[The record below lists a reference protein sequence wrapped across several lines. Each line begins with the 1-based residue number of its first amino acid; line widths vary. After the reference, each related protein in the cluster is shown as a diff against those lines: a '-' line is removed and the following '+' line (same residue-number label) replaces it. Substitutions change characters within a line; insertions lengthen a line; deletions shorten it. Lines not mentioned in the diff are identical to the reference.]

1 MILSRMRS
9 PEATKSAMESTSL
22 RLATSTCFRPVGHC
36 VKIAEMTE
44 TYNNAIFWIEVD
56 KIKPNPFQ
64 PRHDFDEDKLRALA
78 DSIRQY
84 GVLQP
89 LVVTRQEVA
98 RPDGGLA
105 VEYELIAGERRWRA
119 SKIAGISQV
128 PAVIRD
134 GEQSDK
140 LKLEMA
146 IIENLQRE
154 DLNPVDRARAF
165 KQLVEDF
172 TLTHVEVAK
181 RVGKSREYVSNS
193 IRLLGM
199 PEEMINALASGKIS
213 EGHTRPI
220 LMLIDRPAE
229 QQTLYQ
235 EIMLKRLTVREA
247 ESIARR
253 IAFEKIRNKNYLLD
267 PAIVELEQK
276 LTEKL
281 GTRVRVEKKEV
292 GGKVTIDFFDNNDL
306 AQILDL
312 LNSQQSVQNIS
323 VQEPAIDSEI
333 TAEIIDDSSP
343 DDEEL
348 YNLKNFTV

>member
-1 MILSRMRS
+1 MPFRHSGNVVN
-9 PEATKSAMESTSL
+9 
-22 RLATSTCFRPVGHC
+22 LAQKGRCG
-36 VKIAEMTE
+36 KIALMSESF
-44 TYNNAIFWIEVD
+44 NDAIFWIEVD

-64 PRHDFDEDKLRALA
+64 PRHEFDEDKLRALS

-89 LVVTRQEVA
+89 LVVTRKEVT
-98 RPDGGLA
+98 REDGGIG

-119 SKIAGISQV
+119 SQMAGISQV
-128 PAVIRD
+128 PAIIKD
-134 GEQSDK
+134 GEQTDK
-140 LKLEMA
+140 MKLELA

-165 KQLVEDF
+165 RQLVDEF
-172 TLTHVEVAK
+172 ALTHGEVAK

-193 IRLLGM
+193 VRLLGM
-199 PEEMINALASGKIS
+199 PEEMIQALVAGKIS

-220 LMLIDRPAE
+220 LMLGDRPEE

-253 IAFEKIRNKNYLLD
+253 IAYDKVRKKEYVVD
-267 PAIVELEQK
+267 PNIIELEQQ

-281 GTRVRVEKKEV
+281 GTRVRVDRKEV
-292 GGKVTIDFFDNNDL
+292 GGKVTIDFFSNDDL
-306 AQILDL
+306 QQILEL
-312 LNSQQSVQNIS
+312 LNNRQAAAASP
-323 VQEPAIDSEI
+323 E
-333 TAEIIDDSSP
+333 AEQVKLEEVVAVGEMPVDDSAG
-343 DDEEL
+343 DEEL
-348 YNLKNFTV
+348 YNLKNFSL

>member
-1 MILSRMRS
+1 MS
-9 PEATKSAMESTSL
+9 
-22 RLATSTCFRPVGHC
+22 
-36 VKIAEMTE
+36 E

-89 LVVTRQEVA
+89 LVVTRQEFA

-119 SKIAGISQV
+119 SKLAGISQV

-154 DLNPVDRARAF
+154 DLNPVDRASAF
-165 KQLVEDF
+165 QQLVQDF
-172 TLTHVEVAK
+172 KLTHVEVAK

-193 IRLLGM
+193 IRLLAL
-199 PEEMINALASGKIS
+199 PAEMIQALADGKIS
-213 EGHTRPI
+213 EGHTRPL
-220 LMLIDRPAE
+220 LMLGDRPAE
-229 QQTLYQ
+229 QQTLFQ
-235 EIMLKRLTVREA
+235 EIMTRKLTVREA
-247 ESIARR
+247 ESLARR
-253 IAFEKIRNKNYLLD
+253 VAHEKVRNKNYLVD
-267 PAIVELEQK
+267 PTIVELEQK

-292 GGKVTIDFFDNNDL
+292 GGKVTIDFFSNDDL
-306 AQILDL
+306 SQIFDL
-312 LNSQQSVQNIS
+312 LNSPQFQQASPIPENV
-323 VQEPAIDSEI
+323 SEVLPE
-333 TAEIIDDSSP
+333 AIDDSSP
-343 DDEEL
+343 DDEAEL

>member
-1 MILSRMRS
+1 
-9 PEATKSAMESTSL
+9 
-22 RLATSTCFRPVGHC
+22 
-36 VKIAEMTE
+36 MTE